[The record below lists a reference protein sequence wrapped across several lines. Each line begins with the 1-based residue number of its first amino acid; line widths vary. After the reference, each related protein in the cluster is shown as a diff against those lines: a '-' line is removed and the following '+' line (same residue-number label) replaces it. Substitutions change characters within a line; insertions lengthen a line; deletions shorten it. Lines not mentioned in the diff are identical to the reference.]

1 MPAGEIVTRDLVH
14 DSLDKGKTVYVP
26 YIVDNAAVGKR
37 PDNEAIPTGKI
48 MDMVSL
54 HSWSDFQQCEE
65 NRDRWGI
72 PSISESSLPQRKWV
86 LDESVSESESD
97 SVSEAVA

>member
-26 YIVDNAAVGKR
+26 YIVDNAAVGKTT
-37 PDNEAIPTGKI
+37 DSKGIPTGKY

-54 HSWSDFQQCEE
+54 HSWSDFQQCEQ

-72 PSISESSLPQRKWV
+72 PSISESSLSHREWF
-86 LDESVSESESD
+86 LNESESESEY
-97 SVSEAVA
+97 VSEAVE